1 MPPVEWVDIG
11 YQGVGG
17 FGWDLFRMLL
27 ADPRFGL
34 FVTCPLFILA
44 LAAPWMLRKKRSFLP
59 LREALFCL
67 VFTLAFV
74 LFFSIVQYTRL
85 QWVTGIRYLAAVFPF
100 IFLPA
105 AAVLVRLPRAAAL
118 AVALL
123 SLVINWSMAMVRS
136 QGSVF
141 DNVKHAVL
149 EGLQLPWLTVLGK
162 TANQYAPWL
171 QQVSPMFVLL
181 ITSAAIYLVWWVR
194 DPGRPLDSGSSS
206 SVGGR

>member
-1 MPPVEWVDIG
+1 
-11 YQGVGG
+11 
-17 FGWDLFRMLL
+17 
-27 ADPRFGL
+27 
-34 FVTCPLFILA
+34 
-44 LAAPWMLRKKRSFLP
+44 MLRKKRSFLP
-59 LREALFCL
+59 LREAIFCL

-100 IFLPA
+100 LFLPA

-171 QQVSPMFVLL
+171 QQVSPMFVLVIAGAVVYL
-181 ITSAAIYLVWWVR
+181 IWWVR
-194 DPGRPLDSGSSS
+194 DPAKPFDSESPLSMGD
-206 SVGGR
+206 V